1 MADSEGNLAVDYIA
15 ATETM
20 EQDWPVIVKEINRR
34 RDPKVPA
41 IQLTAYPRANVV
53 SGGLREQAAF
63 LSAAAYVVVSTV
75 DSK

>member
-1 MADSEGNLAVDYIA
+1 MADPEGNLAVDYIA

-20 EQDWPVIVKEINRR
+20 ELDWPVIVKQINRR

-53 SGGLREQAAF
+53 SGGLRQQEAL
-63 LSAAAYVVVSTV
+63 LSAAASVIVL
-75 DSK
+75 